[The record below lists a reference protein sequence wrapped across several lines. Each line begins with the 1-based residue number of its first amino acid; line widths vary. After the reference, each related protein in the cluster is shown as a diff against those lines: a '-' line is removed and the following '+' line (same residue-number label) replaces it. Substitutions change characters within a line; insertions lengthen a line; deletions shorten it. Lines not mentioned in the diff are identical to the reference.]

1 MQRSRGEW
9 LEKGQGTAT
18 TPTKPSLGMLFSLN
32 DWHLFLVDCHGHVL
46 NTCDAHS
53 QHLCYPIS

>member
-1 MQRSRGEW
+1 MQRARGEW

-46 NTCDAHS
+46 NT
-53 QHLCYPIS
+53 

>member
-46 NTCDAHS
+46 NT
-53 QHLCYPIS
+53 